1 MSPLLLT
8 ISVAIFVGGAFK
20 DFFNAFTRSI
30 VTPLLSVFF
39 PSAQESVSGLTI
51 QVGPVKL
58 LIGEVI
64 SATATLVIAMLVVT
78 FTLPYIKAYVPLK
91 GAARG

>member
-8 ISVAIFVGGAFK
+8 ISVAIFVGGSFK
-20 DFFNAFTRSI
+20 DFFNAVTRGI
-30 VTPLLSVFF
+30 VTPLLSAFF
-39 PSAQESVSGLTI
+39 PSAQESVGGLTI

>member
-1 MSPLLLT
+1 MFQCLD
-8 ISVAIFVGGAFK
+8 V
-20 DFFNAFTRSI
+20 
-30 VTPLLSVFF
+30 
-39 PSAQESVSGLTI
+39 VSGLYRDSCADFCI
-51 QVGPVKL
+51 QLVDVGELPVFKRSRFGTSLSFAVKL